1 MLKTLKQYLT
11 DNLLKGLLVSPWR
24 VPAKAW
30 LPLPIFAV
38 LALALGMG
46 TGLFEVDV
54 ITSPL
59 APLLFVGLFFTP
71 SLVEEALFR
80 GLLIPR
86 DIHARGHLWV
96 ALAVGWSTAPYVL
109 WHPLS
114 ALTNRPEAQA
124 LFLDPVF
131 LSIVTLLGI
140 TCGYSYV
147 HSKSLWVPTIIH
159 WGTVVIW
166 VFLLGGHQLVLS

>member
-1 MLKTLKQYLT
+1 MFAKLKRYVVE
-11 DNLLKGLLVSPWR
+11 NLFKGLLVPPWR
-24 VPAKAW
+24 APREAW
-30 LPLPIFAV
+30 LPVPVFVVVA
-38 LALALGMG
+38 LALAIG
-46 TGLFEVDV
+46 TGLFQLDV
-54 ITSPL
+54 ISSPL
-59 APLLFVGLFFTP
+59 APLLFVGLLFTP

-86 DIHARGHLWV
+86 HIRDRGPLWV
-96 ALAVGWSTAPYVL
+96 ALAIGGSTILYVL

-131 LSIVTLLGI
+131 LTIVALLGI

-147 HSKSLWVPTIIH
+147 YSSSLWVPTLIH
-159 WGTVVIW
+159 WATVVAW
-166 VFLLGGHQLVLS
+166 VFLLGGHHLVLD